1 MEPVGGATHVG
12 SVCLESTERTEM
24 VTGGSSLP
32 VERIVDQQ
40 LLGAA
45 VELLAE
51 LRERRRAF
59 WRRRA
64 EERVNLLEKVWD
76 GWIACAVLGTA
87 AVHSNSENSDD

>member
-1 MEPVGGATHVG
+1 
-12 SVCLESTERTEM
+12 M

-87 AVHSNSENSDD
+87 AVHDENSDDRLLEQMIRTRTV